1 MKHTAHISL
10 KNHKEWYFKDGKWS
24 TRLIFARLQ
33 RIWMNRACSSHSAWL
48 CISAFMRSEVDMLVK
63 LQTETSEQ
71 SLNEAEASRTSLRP
85 VSVLVWRQD
94 YAVRLRCWLMS
105 SWAGEDYGYFW
116 GDGDT
121 PSAVAD
127 THMNVNCYKH
137 TLWMNNS
144 LSCPR
149 ETHTCNDKTPVMLLF
164 VIFCSFG
171 ENVRKTFKRLT
182 YIAFMI
188 YTSLVNTFM
197 QNKSYFRCVMYYKT
211 LENYSIKTIFFL

>member
-1 MKHTAHISL
+1 
-10 KNHKEWYFKDGKWS
+10 
-24 TRLIFARLQ
+24 
-33 RIWMNRACSSHSAWL
+33 
-48 CISAFMRSEVDMLVK
+48 MLVK

-121 PSAVAD
+121 PSAD

-137 TLWMNNS
+137 TL
-144 LSCPR
+144 
-149 ETHTCNDKTPVMLLF
+149 
-164 VIFCSFG
+164 
-171 ENVRKTFKRLT
+171 
-182 YIAFMI
+182 
-188 YTSLVNTFM
+188 
-197 QNKSYFRCVMYYKT
+197 
-211 LENYSIKTIFFL
+211 